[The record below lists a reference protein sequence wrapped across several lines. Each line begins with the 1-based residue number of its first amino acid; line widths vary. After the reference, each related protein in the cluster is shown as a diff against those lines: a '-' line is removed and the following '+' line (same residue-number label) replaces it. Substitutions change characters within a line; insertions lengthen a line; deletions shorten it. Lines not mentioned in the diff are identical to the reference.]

1 MRPESLNPLF
11 AAVTVMDGVG
21 PRLAKQLGRLKIER
35 VIDLVYHLP
44 VYAIA
49 RREIPGISEAQEDET
64 VVLALEAIRH
74 DQGQGRRPSRIICRD
89 GEGGEVALVYF
100 HDRGGYALK
109 QMPVGSTR
117 IVSGKLERYGDQ
129 AQIVHP
135 DHFLPTEQAGN
146 IPRLEPIYPLT
157 EGITNKRMRGLVE
170 AALERLPDA
179 AEWADGRLV
188 AREDWRGWAETLR
201 RVHVLDDEAGER
213 ARLSYDELLA
223 NQAALLLIRRSARR
237 RKGRALRGDDRLLGR
252 FREGLP
258 YRLTGAQDRSIGEIL
273 GDMATETPM
282 LRLLQGDVGSGKTAV
297 ALAAML
303 RAVEAGTQAAM
314 LAPTEILARQ
324 HLESL
329 REMLTGM
336 DVRVAILT
344 GREKGRTR
352 DAILAELAAGQI
364 DILVGTH
371 AIFQDAVTYRDL
383 ALVIV
388 DEQHRFGVNQRM
400 ALTAKA
406 KAPPHLL
413 VMTATP
419 IPRTLTL
426 TQFGEMDE
434 SRLDQMP
441 PGREPVET
449 RVISMARLDEVADGV
464 GRLLDGGGRAY
475 WVCPLVS
482 ESNDGSVADESA
494 AAETRAALLRKR
506 FGTARVGLVHGQMPG
521 PEKDLVMA
529 RFAAG
534 DIQLLVA
541 TTVIEVGVNVPEAT
555 LMVIEQAERFGLAQ
569 LHQLRGRVGRGGGAS
584 TCLLLRGGELSETA
598 RERLKLMRATND
610 GFEIAEKD
618 LELRGGGELLGTR
631 QSGQAAYRAARAEDI
646 LALAPT
652 AMDDARMFL
661 EQEGGFEGS
670 PRAEAMRTLLYL
682 FERDAAIQTLKSG

>member
-1 MRPESLNPLF
+1 MRPDILNPLF
-11 AAVTVMDGVG
+11 AAVGTLDGVG
-21 PRLAKQLGRLKIER
+21 PRLTKQLARLRIER

-44 VYAIA
+44 AFAIT
-49 RREIPGISEAQEDET
+49 RRRVDAASEAAEGD
-64 VVLALEAIRH
+64 VIAIHLTAERH
-74 DQGQGRRPSRIICRD
+74 EQGNGRRPSRIVCRD
-89 GEGGEVALVYF
+89 PAGAEVTLVYF

-109 QMPVGSTR
+109 QFPVGQSR
-117 IVSGKLERYGDQ
+117 LVSGKLDLYGDR

-135 DHFLPTEQAGN
+135 DFVVPPEEADALPE
-146 IPRLEPIYPLT
+146 REPVYPLT
-157 EGITNKRMRGLVE
+157 EGVTNKRMRTLVD
-170 AALERLPDA
+170 AALKTVPGLT
-179 AEWADGRLV
+179 EWADPGFVERQ
-188 AREDWRGWAETLR
+188 DWHAWADTLR
-201 RVHVLDDEAGER
+201 RVHALEDEPGER
-213 ARLSYDELLA
+213 ERLSYDELLA
-223 NQAALLLIRRSARR
+223 NQAALLVIRQAARR
-237 RKGRALRGDDRLLGR
+237 RKGRSLTGDGALLTRLK
-252 FREGLP
+252 ENLP

-273 GDMATETPM
+273 GDLGADTPM

-303 RAVEAGTQAAM
+303 RAVEAGCQAAM

-329 REMLTGM
+329 REMLAGM
-336 DVRVAILT
+336 DVRTAILT
-344 GREKGRTR
+344 GRDKGKAR
-352 DAILAELAAGQI
+352 DVILAELAAGHI

-371 AIFQDAVTYRDL
+371 AIFQDAVSYKDL
-383 ALVIV
+383 GLVIV

-449 RVISMARLDEVADGV
+449 AVISMGRLDEVAAGV
-464 GRLLDGGGRAY
+464 GRLMDQGGRAY

-482 ESNDGSVADESA
+482 EEDMSGESA
-494 AAETRAALLRKR
+494 AAETRAAALARR
-506 FGTARVGLVHGQMPG
+506 FGKERVGLVHGQMPG
-521 PEKDLVMA
+521 PEKDAVMA
-529 RFAAG
+529 KFAAG

-555 LMVIEQAERFGLAQ
+555 LMVIEKAESFGLAQ
-569 LHQLRGRVGRGGGAS
+569 LHQLRGRVGRGGGKS
-584 TCLLLRGGELSETA
+584 SCVLLRSSELSDTA

-631 QSGQAAYRAARAEDI
+631 QSGQAAYKAARAEDI
-646 LALAPT
+646 MKLAGV
-652 AMDDARMFL
+652 AMDDARLFL
-661 EQEGGFEGS
+661 EREGGFESS
-670 PRAEAMRTLLYL
+670 PRAEAMRQLLYL
-682 FERDAAIQTLKSG
+682 FERDSAIQTLKSG